1 MTARTGSFAN
11 ALLHPN
17 VSQPDGL
24 TDGNGQPAGRR
35 FNVLRNNVASSLG
48 EALRTG
54 FPVVTKLLGT
64 ENMKA
69 IAAMYLRAHPPRSP
83 VLSAF
88 GTDLPEFLAGLPQL
102 SHLGYLP
109 DIARLELA
117 LRASYHAADA
127 PALDPSR
134 LTEPS
139 PQDLTEAT
147 LSFAPSLRLV
157 RSRWPIHAI
166 WLRNTQHDA
175 PKPVAEPQDVLITR
189 REFDPVPHLLPPGG
203 ADWIAAVS
211 KGKSLGDALDIAQTA
226 APDFDPASTLAI
238 LLQDNALTSLTL
250 KDQRP

>member
-1 MTARTGSFAN
+1 MTARTGNFAN
-11 ALLHPN
+11 ALLHPDAAL
-17 VSQPDGL
+17 PEGL
-24 TDGNGQPAGRR
+24 TDGNGRPAGRR

-48 EALRTG
+48 AALRTG
-54 FPVVTKLLGT
+54 FPVITKRLGT

-83 VLSAF
+83 LLSAF

-117 LRASYHAADA
+117 LRASYHAADS
-127 PALDPSR
+127 PALDRSR
-134 LTEPS
+134 LTELS

-147 LSFAPSLRLV
+147 LSVAPSLRLV

-166 WLRNTQHDA
+166 WLRNTQDDA
-175 PKPVAEPQDVLITR
+175 PKPVPEPQNILITR
-189 REFDPVPHLLPPGG
+189 REFDPTPHLLPSGG

-211 KGKSLGDALDIAQTA
+211 NGKSLGDALDIAKAA

>member
-1 MTARTGSFAN
+1 MTAGTGSFAH

-17 VSQPDGL
+17 VTLPEGL

-69 IAAMYLRAHPPRSP
+69 IAALYLRAHPPRSP
-83 VLSAF
+83 VLNAY

-134 LTEPS
+134 LTDLS
-139 PQDLTEAT
+139 PQDLTEAA

-157 RSRWPIHAI
+157 RSRWPVHAI

-189 REFDPVPHLLPPGG
+189 REFDPVPHLLPRGG
-203 ADWIAAVS
+203 ADWIAAIS
-211 KGKSLGDALDIAQTA
+211 KGQSLGDALDVAQTT

-238 LLQDNALTSLTL
+238 LLRDNALTSLTL
-250 KDQRP
+250 KDQRL